1 MKHLAASLALAG
13 LLAGCAYEPAEW
25 YGIHA
30 SVPARQVTNNKD
42 AAAHMAPPVASAGRQ
57 AR

>member
-30 SVPARQVTNNKD
+30 SVPAQQVTNNKD
-42 AAAHMAPPVASAGRQ
+42 AAVPMALPVARAGKQ